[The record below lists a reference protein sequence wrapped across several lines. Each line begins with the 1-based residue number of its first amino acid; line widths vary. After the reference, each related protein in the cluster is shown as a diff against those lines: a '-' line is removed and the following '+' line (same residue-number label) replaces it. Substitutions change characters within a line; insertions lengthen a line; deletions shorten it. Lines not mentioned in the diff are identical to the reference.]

1 MDTTSH
7 QEEAGGEIEYAI
19 QHVFL
24 PPNLP
29 QSGDDP
35 QAVAHETMLL
45 VIVSDTLQ
53 RFSSFVNSGAKD
65 AIDAAHCAIRRL
77 CDMRDNCGFINE
89 GKLRDAF
96 CDLAQ
101 IGM

>member
-7 QEEAGGEIEYAI
+7 QELSGGEIQYAI

-35 QAVAHETMLL
+35 QAVAHETVLL
-45 VIVSDTLQ
+45 AIVSDALQ
-53 RFSSFVNSGAKD
+53 GFSSFVNPGVKD

-77 CDMRDNCGFINE
+77 CDLRDDCGFTNE
-89 GKLRDAF
+89 RMLRDAF
-96 CDLAQ
+96 FDLAQ
-101 IGM
+101 NGM